1 MPSLILYM
9 PALGIRPGSLVS
21 VVGLVTLAEEQ
32 SFNDQDG
39 DGEGC
44 AQSAASGG
52 YSLGFTGDH

>member
-1 MPSLILYM
+1 VPSLILYM
-9 PALGIRPGSLVS
+9 PALRIRLGSLMS
-21 VVGLVTLAEEQ
+21 LIGLVTLAEEQ